1 MPTAEQYN
9 QWAGECDR
17 HVVSMRKVADP
28 VINAFTSAVMKGPKA
43 NSVKAKMTEGDRD
56 FGLAGTQVAAMGR
69 ECRTRAGVCSQFQ
82 IVWNAWRERQAAH
95 INATNAYNAAK
106 TNFDAAQA
114 AYTAAV
120 DAFNAAQAA
129 WSASPEPRGPGPT
142 PPTPPGAPPAPPAG
156 LDPEPQP
163 PASWVEIHKY

>member
-9 QWAGECDR
+9 QFAGECDR

-28 VINAFTSAVMKGPKA
+28 VLNAFTPAVMKGPKA

-56 FGLAGTQVAAMGR
+56 FGLAGMQVAAMSA
-69 ECRTRAGVCSQFQ
+69 ECQRRAGVCTQFQ
-82 IVWNAWRERQAAH
+82 GVWNAWRERQAAH
-95 INATNAYNAAK
+95 INATSAYNAAK
-106 TNFDAAQA
+106 ANYDAMQA
-114 AYTAAV
+114 AHVAAV
-120 DAFNAAQAA
+120 DGFNLAQSA
-129 WSASPEPRGPGPT
+129 WNASPEPRGPAPT
-142 PPTPPGAPPAPPAG
+142 APTPPGAAPAPPAG